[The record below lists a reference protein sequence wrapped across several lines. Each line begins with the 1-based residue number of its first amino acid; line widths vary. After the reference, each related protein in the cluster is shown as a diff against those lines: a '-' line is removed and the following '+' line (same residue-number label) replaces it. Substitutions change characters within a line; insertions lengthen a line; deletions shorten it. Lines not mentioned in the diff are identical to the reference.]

1 MIEKIPR
8 LGELIRIFGKFS
20 QGEGKIQKRKAIM
33 AENIEEKYMLG
44 ISKDAKAIFRAVLKE
59 LNLNENIKLKLD
71 FAVLSIFSQA
81 CIDYAKFNE
90 KLQSD
95 SLTPTEYY
103 NLYNNRQLAKK
114 DIMSSASKLGLTPT
128 DRKRLGIEYTGDR
141 KPTEVE
147 KLLGIR

>member
-1 MIEKIPR
+1 MKESIDK
-8 LGELIRIFGKFS
+8 KF
-20 QGEGKIQKRKAIM
+20 
-33 AENIEEKYMLG
+33 MLG
-44 ISKDAKAIFRAVLKE
+44 ISEEAKTIFKAVLKE
-59 LNLNENIKLKLD
+59 LPEKIETLYTIEFSEEEWPVYLD

-95 SLTPTEYY
+95 SLTPNEYY

-128 DRKRLGIEYTGDR
+128 DRKKFGIEYTGDR

-147 KLLGIR
+147 KLLGIK

>member
-1 MIEKIPR
+1 MCEV
-8 LGELIRIFGKFS
+8 LRIFGKFS

-33 AENIEEKYMLG
+33 AENIGKKFMLG
-44 ISKDAKAIFRAVLKE
+44 ISADAQEIFNAVLKE
-59 LNLNENIKLKLD
+59 LNLNGNIKVKLD
-71 FAVLSIFSQA
+71 FAVLSVFSQA
-81 CIDYAKFNE
+81 CVDYAMFNE

-141 KPTEVE
+141 KRTAVEEV
-147 KLLGIR
+147 LGIR

>member
-1 MIEKIPR
+1 MKESIDK
-8 LGELIRIFGKFS
+8 KFT
-20 QGEGKIQKRKAIM
+20 
-33 AENIEEKYMLG
+33 LG
-44 ISKDAKAIFRAVLKE
+44 ISEEAKTIFKAVLKE
-59 LNLNENIKLKLD
+59 LNLNENIKVKLD

-95 SLTPTEYY
+95 SLTPNEYY

-128 DRKRLGIEYTGDR
+128 DRKKFGIEYTGDR

-147 KLLGIR
+147 KLLGIK

>member
-1 MIEKIPR
+1 MKESIDK
-8 LGELIRIFGKFS
+8 KF
-20 QGEGKIQKRKAIM
+20 
-33 AENIEEKYMLG
+33 MLG
-44 ISKDAKAIFRAVLKE
+44 ISEEAKTIFKAVLKE
-59 LNLNENIKLKLD
+59 LNLNENIKVKLD

-95 SLTPTEYY
+95 SLTPNEYY

>member
-1 MIEKIPR
+1 MKECIDK
-8 LGELIRIFGKFS
+8 KF
-20 QGEGKIQKRKAIM
+20 
-33 AENIEEKYMLG
+33 MLG
-44 ISKDAKAIFRAVLKE
+44 ISEEAKAIFNTVLKE
-59 LNLNENIKLKLD
+59 LKLNENIKVKLD

-81 CIDYAKFNE
+81 CVDYAKFNE

-95 SLTPTEYY
+95 SLTPNEYY

-128 DRKRLGIEYTGDR
+128 DRKKFGIEYTGDR

-147 KLLGIR
+147 KLLGLK

>member
-1 MIEKIPR
+1 
-8 LGELIRIFGKFS
+8 
-20 QGEGKIQKRKAIM
+20 M

-81 CIDYAKFNE
+81 CVDYAMFNE

-128 DRKRLGIEYTGDR
+128 DRKKFGIEYTGDR
-141 KPTEVE
+141 KRTVVEEV
-147 KLLGIR
+147 LGIR